1 MIADRH
7 AQGVHII
14 KTGMNGNAKDMPP
27 EAYNALI
34 DEAHKRRQVAS
45 HSSRRRKSAR
55 ERRARRRCS

>member
-34 DEAHKRRQVAS
+34 DEAHKRKLRVAS
-45 HSSRRRKSAR
+45 HLLTSQTQKRS
-55 ERRARRRCS
+55 